1 MKQAG
6 QVIFRN
12 NYIFFMNN
20 WKKNFLI
27 KILQK
32 IAQKILSRQKPRV
45 IGITGSVGKS
55 ITKEVT
61 AMLLEDFFRV
71 GKNEKN
77 FNTEIG
83 VPLAIC
89 GSQPPKSLFGWFG
102 IFGKSLKNLFFKND
116 YPEILVLEM
125 GSDKKGD
132 IKYLC
137 EITKPLIGILTN
149 IGISHL
155 EKFKTVKNLVK
166 EKSDLLF
173 SLPAGGWAVFNYDD
187 LECRKISQKIKA
199 EIVGYGFSEGS
210 TVRATDVF
218 LFYEESTEENV
229 QGEKNFKIPKGTGFK
244 INYQGK
250 ILPIRLNGFFGVPA
264 VYSALAAFSVGLY
277 FQLNPLKMVTSL
289 QKNLQLDKRMHFKK
303 GIKKTWLLDDS
314 YNSAPDSLNASLDV
328 LNEVHSSRKI
338 VVLGDMLELGSEEE
352 TSHRKIGQRLANERF
367 DFFLAVGE
375 RMKWAEEEYQKK
387 QEFAIENSFIRFADS
402 EEAGKFLQEFILP
415 GDIILV
421 KGSRG
426 MAMDRIVEEL
436 EFKEHNL
443 DEE

>member
-1 MKQAG
+1 
-6 QVIFRN
+6 
-12 NYIFFMNN
+12 MNN
-20 WKKNFLI
+20 WKNNFLA

-32 IAQKILSRQKPRV
+32 IAEKILFYQKVKV

-55 ITKEVT
+55 ITKEMT
-61 AMLLEDFFRV
+61 AMLLEDFFKV

-83 VPLAIC
+83 VPLAVC
-89 GSQPPKSLFGWFG
+89 GSQPPKNFLGWFG
-102 IFGKSLKNLFFKND
+102 VLGKILKNLFFKKD
-116 YPEILVLEM
+116 YPEILVLEL

-137 EITKPLIGILTN
+137 DLVKPSIGVLTN

-155 EKFKTVKNLVK
+155 EKFKTVKNLAK
-166 EKSDLLF
+166 EKSDLFF

-199 EIVGYGFSEGS
+199 EIIGYGFSEGA
-210 TVRATDVF
+210 TVRATDTF
-218 LFYEESTEENV
+218 LFYEDFLEENI
-229 QGEKNFKIPKGTGFK
+229 QEEKKIKIPKGTGFK

-250 ILPIRLNGFFGVPA
+250 ILPIRLNGVFGVPA
-264 VYSALAAFSVGLY
+264 VYGALAAFSVGLY

-289 QKNLQLDKRMHFKK
+289 QKNLQLDKRMNFKK
-303 GIKKTWLLDDS
+303 GIKNSWLLDDS

-328 LNEVHSSRKI
+328 LNEIQASRKI

-352 TSHRKIGQRLANERF
+352 ISHRRIGQRLAKEHF

-375 RMKWAEEEYQKK
+375 RMHWAEEEYRKNNK
-387 QEFAIENSFIRFADS
+387 DVAENSFIWFADS

-415 GDIILV
+415 GDVVLI

-426 MAMDRIVEEL
+426 MAMDKIVEEL
-436 EFKEHNL
+436 EFKEDASN
-443 DEE
+443 EK